1 MLLLLPLPKKE
12 RVVREKAARRTGEEE
27 VVGEESC
34 RGKATSKE
42 VAA

>member
-1 MLLLLPLPKKE
+1 VE
-12 RVVREKAARRTGEEE
+12 RALREKAARRTGEEE